1 MDKLTKLKEEL
12 KSAERKRKRNRDRD
26 APRHL
31 LNWYNGYI
39 DGLEKAI
46 DIIESDISD

>member
-1 MDKLTKLKEEL
+1 MDKLTELKNEL
-12 KSAERKRKRNRDRD
+12 KSSELKRKRNRKED

-39 DGLEKAI
+39 DGLERAI
-46 DIIESDISD
+46 DILKKD

>member
-1 MDKLTKLKEEL
+1 MDKLIELKNEL
-12 KSAERKRKRNRDRD
+12 KSSKLKKKRNKKRD

-39 DGLEKAI
+39 DGLERAI
-46 DIIESDISD
+46 DILKKD